1 MIIKPE
7 NHHKKMF
14 YESYVNIIYGLNIC
28 VHLRS
33 FAEKELLTVHQVTIN
48 LVSSKASLVN
58 APDNQ

>member
-33 FAEKELLTVHQVTIN
+33 FAFSYAFIALKT
-48 LVSSKASLVN
+48 
-58 APDNQ
+58 